1 MIVSE
6 QSSSTFYEERGIHIR
21 AANYKKQYS
30 LMWRTIFNA
39 DVHKHIFRFII
50 SDWSMEGPEIQG
62 PKVWLDLNRKSEAK
76 IISFFEKNK
85 VRFIVI
91 TI

>member
-1 MIVSE
+1 
-6 QSSSTFYEERGIHIR
+6 
-21 AANYKKQYS
+21 
-30 LMWRTIFNA
+30 
-39 DVHKHIFRFII
+39 
-50 SDWSMEGPEIQG
+50 MEGPEIQG